1 MAGAGARQPG
11 DVTPTAL
18 PDHLGVEGTMFA
30 ERAIQCDEF
39 PKRCEIPWRSRRHEN
54 GEARLDIYRAP
65 ADQT

>member
-1 MAGAGARQPG
+1 
-11 DVTPTAL
+11 
-18 PDHLGVEGTMFA
+18 MFA